1 MRYKAVLIV
10 TVSMRTILAHLFAGF
25 LVASA
30 FAQDALPPPDA
41 TPPETAGDLS
51 ATFAPVVKRVAPAVV
66 NVYAK
71 TIVRNPYAGDP
82 FYEEFY
88 GPQQDRTQNS
98 LGSGVIVRDDGLI
111 VTNNHVIEGADEL
124 IVVLSDRREFE
135 AKVQLADPRTDIAL
149 LKVDTKGEK
158 LPSVS
163 MRDSDTAE
171 VGDLVLAIGNPFGVG
186 QTVTLGIVSA
196 VARTNVGISDYQSFI
211 QTDAAINPGNSGG
224 ALVTADGQLIGIN
237 TAIFSRSG
245 GSIGIGF
252 AIPSNMVRATI
263 DGAGEGGKIARA
275 WLGAE
280 TQELTQDIA
289 SSLGLDRPQ
298 GVIVRS
304 VYPGGP
310 ADAAGIKTGDVIW
323 KIDGFEVND
332 PSAVRYRIATSG
344 IGKTAKLEGPKDGQ
358 WTTWNVTLA
367 APPDGDRTTITL
379 DGRTPM
385 QGAQVANLSPAYA
398 DELGIA
404 DMTGVVVL
412 GAERRSIA
420 RRYNFRPGDIIV
432 QVNDAKIDTVSTLD
446 TALKGGEA
454 AGGWRIVVKRAG
466 TLYTIEVHA

>member
-1 MRYKAVLIV
+1 MRA
-10 TVSMRTILAHLFAGF
+10 ILAPIFAAF
-25 LVASA
+25 CFAASA
-30 FAQDALPPPDA
+30 LAQDALPPPEA
-41 TPPETAGDLS
+41 PPPESAGELS

-98 LGSGVIVRDDGLI
+98 LGSGVIVREDGLI
-111 VTNNHVIEGADEL
+111 VTNNHVIDGADEL
-124 IVVLSDRREFE
+124 IVVLADRREF
-135 AKVQLADPRTDIAL
+135 AATVQLADPRTDIAL
-149 LKVDTKGEK
+149 LRIDTKGET
-158 LPSVS
+158 LPIVP
-163 MRDSDTAE
+163 MRDSDGAE

-196 VARTNVGISDYQSFI
+196 VARTNVGITDYQSFI

-237 TAIFSRSG
+237 TAIFSRTG

-280 TQELTQDIA
+280 TQELTADIA
-289 SSLGLDRPQ
+289 ASLDLDRPQ

-310 ADAAGIKTGDVIW
+310 ADSGGIKTGDVIW
-323 KIDGFEVND
+323 KIDGVEVND
-332 PSAVRYRIATSG
+332 PSAVRYRIATAG
-344 IGKTAKLEGPKDGQ
+344 IGKVARLEGPRNGE
-358 WTTWNVTLA
+358 WVTWEVTLA
-367 APPDGDRTTITL
+367 APPDGDRTTLVIES
-379 DGRTPM
+379 RNPM

-398 DELGIA
+398 DELGIP

-412 GAERRSIA
+412 GAQRRSIA

-432 QVNDAKIDTVSTLD
+432 EVNGVKIDTVATLD
-446 TALKGGEA
+446 VRLQQGQAE
-454 AGGWRIVVKRAG
+454 GWRIVVKRAG
-466 TLYTIEVHA
+466 SLYTLEVRA

>member
-1 MRYKAVLIV
+1 
-10 TVSMRTILAHLFAGF
+10 MRTIIAPIAALWLSAF
-25 LVASA
+25 A
-30 FAQDALPPPDA
+30 FAQDALPPPEA
-41 TPPETAGDLS
+41 PPLETAADLS
-51 ATFAPVVKRVAPAVV
+51 VTFAPVVKRVAPAVV

-71 TIVRNPYAGDP
+71 TVVRNPYAGDP

-111 VTNNHVIEGADEL
+111 VTNNHVIDGADQL
-124 IVVLSDRREFE
+124 IVVLADRREFE
-135 AKVQLADPRTDIAL
+135 ATVQLADPRTDIAL
-149 LKVDTKGEK
+149 LRIDTKGET
-158 LPSVS
+158 LPIVP
-163 MRDSDTAE
+163 MRDSDGAE

-196 VARTNVGISDYQSFI
+196 VARSNVGITDYQSFI

-280 TQELTQDIA
+280 TQELTPDIA
-289 SSLGLDRPQ
+289 ASLDLDRPQ

-310 ADAAGIKTGDVIW
+310 ADSAGIRTGDVIW
-323 KIDGFEVND
+323 KIDGVEVND
-332 PSAVRYRIATSG
+332 PSAVRYRIATAG
-344 IGKTAKLEGPKDGQ
+344 IGKVAKLEGPKNGE
-358 WTTWNVTLA
+358 WVTWEVTLD
-367 APPDGDRTTITL
+367 APPDGDRTTLVIES
-379 DGRTPM
+379 RNPM

-398 DELGIA
+398 DELGIS

-412 GAERRSIA
+412 GAQRRSIA

-432 QVNDAKIDTVSTLD
+432 EVNGAKIDTVATLD
-446 TALKGGEA
+446 AELQQGEMQ
-454 AGGWRIVVKRAG
+454 GWRIVVKRAG
-466 TLYTIEVHA
+466 SLYTLEVRA

>member
-1 MRYKAVLIV
+1 M
-10 TVSMRTILAHLFAGF
+10 TVPMRTLIASLFAGF
-25 LVASA
+25 LSVSA
-30 FAQDALPPPDA
+30 LAQDALPPPDA
-41 TPPETAGDLS
+41 APPETAGDLS

-71 TIVRNPYAGDP
+71 TIVKNPYAGDP

-124 IVVLSDRREFE
+124 IVVLSDRREYE
-135 AKVQLADPRTDIAL
+135 AKVQLADARTDIAL
-149 LKVDTKGEK
+149 LKIDAKGEK
-158 LPSVS
+158 LPTVP
-163 MRDSDTAE
+163 MRDSDGAQ

-186 QTVTLGIVSA
+186 QTVTMGIVSA

-289 SSLGLDRPQ
+289 ASLGLDRPQ

-332 PSAVRYRIATSG
+332 PSAVRYRIATAG
-344 IGKTAKLEGPKDGQ
+344 LGKVAKLEGPKDGQ
-358 WTTWNVTLA
+358 WVTWDVTLA
-367 APPDGDRTTITL
+367 APPDGDRTTLTL
-379 DGRTPM
+379 EGRNPM
-385 QGAQVANLSPAYA
+385 QGAQVANLNPAYA
-398 DELGIA
+398 DELGIP
-404 DMTGVVVL
+404 DMSGVVVL
-412 GAERRSIA
+412 GAQRRSIA

-432 QVNDAKIDTVSTLD
+432 EVNDTKIDTVGTLD
-446 TALKGGEA
+446 AQLKAGDA
-454 AGGWRIVVKRAG
+454 MGGWRIVVKRAG
-466 TLYTIEVHA
+466 SLYTLEVRA

>member
-1 MRYKAVLIV
+1 MRNRSFLALALALSFVLAPA
-10 TVSMRTILAHLFAGF
+10 M
-25 LVASA
+25 
-30 FAQDALPPPDA
+30 AQDAAPPAPPP
-41 TPPETAGDLS
+41 PENAAQLN

-82 FYEEFY
+82 FYEEFF

-98 LGSGVIVRDDGLI
+98 LGSGVIVQADGLI
-111 VTNNHVIEGADEL
+111 VTNNHVIDGADEL
-124 IVVLSDRREFE
+124 IVVLADRREFE

-149 LKVDTKGEK
+149 LRIDTKGEQ
-158 LPSVS
+158 LPTVPF
-163 MRDSDTAE
+163 RDSDSAE

-196 VARTNVGISDYQSFI
+196 VARTNAGISDYQSFI

-224 ALVTADGQLIGIN
+224 ALITSDGALIGIN

-263 DGAGEGGKIARA
+263 DGAGTGGKIARA

-280 TQELTQDIA
+280 TQTLTQDIA
-289 SSLGLDRPQ
+289 ASLGLDRPQ

-304 VYPGGP
+304 VFPGGP
-310 ADAAGIKTGDVIW
+310 ADGAGLKTGDVVM

-332 PSAVRYRIATSG
+332 PQAVRYRIATAG
-344 IGKTAKLEGPKDGQ
+344 IGKVAKLEGLRDSQ

-367 APPDGDRTTITL
+367 APPDGDRTTITI
-379 DGRTPM
+379 DGRNPM
-385 QGAQVANLSPAYA
+385 QGATVANLSPAYA
-398 DELGIA
+398 DELGLS
-404 DMTGVVVL
+404 DMSGVVVL
-412 GAERRSIA
+412 GADRRSLA
-420 RRYNFRPGDIIV
+420 RRYGFRPGDIIV
-432 QVNDAKIDTVSTLD
+432 RVNDAAIADVA
-446 TALKGGEA
+446 ALKA
-454 AGGWRIVVKRAG
+454 ALDAGDRAGWRIEVKRGAEVL
-466 TLYTIEVHA
+466 TLEVSR

>member
-1 MRYKAVLIV
+1 MTVPMRAL
-10 TVSMRTILAHLFAGF
+10 LAPIFAGW
-25 LVASA
+25 VAVSGL
-30 FAQDALPPPDA
+30 AQDALPPPSDSA
-41 TPPETAGDLS
+41 PPETAGELS
-51 ATFAPVVKRVAPAVV
+51 GTFAPIVKRVAPAVV

-135 AKVQLADPRTDIAL
+135 AKVQLADARTDIAL
-149 LKVDTKGEK
+149 LKIDPKGEK
-158 LPSVS
+158 LPMVP
-163 MRDSDTAE
+163 MRDSDGAE

-186 QTVTLGIVSA
+186 QTVTLGIISA

-289 SSLGLDRPQ
+289 ASLGLDRPQ

-310 ADAAGIKTGDVIW
+310 ADQAGIKTGDVIW

-344 IGKTAKLEGPKDGQ
+344 IGKVAKVEGPKDGQ
-358 WTTWNVTLA
+358 WQTWDVTLA
-367 APPDGDRTTITL
+367 APPDGDRTALNIE
-379 DGRTPM
+379 GRNPM
-385 QGAQVANLSPAYA
+385 QGAQVANLTPAYA
-398 DELGIA
+398 DELGIP
-404 DMTGVVVL
+404 DMSGVVVL
-412 GAERRSIA
+412 GAQRRSIA

-432 QVNDAKIDTVSTLD
+432 EVNDTKIDTVATLD
-446 TALKGGEA
+446 AQLQAGEQK
-454 AGGWRIVVKRAG
+454 GWRIVVKRAG
-466 TLYTIEVHA
+466 SLYTLEVRA

>member
-1 MRYKAVLIV
+1 MRNRSVLA
-10 TVSMRTILAHLFAGF
+10 LALALSFVLAP
-25 LVASA
+25 AM
-30 FAQDALPPPDA
+30 AQDAAPPAPPP
-41 TPPETAGDLS
+41 PENAAQLN

-82 FYEEFY
+82 FYEEFF

-98 LGSGVIVRDDGLI
+98 LGSGVIVQADGLI
-111 VTNNHVIEGADEL
+111 VTNNHVIDGADEL
-124 IVVLSDRREFE
+124 IVVLADRREFE

-149 LKVDTKGEK
+149 LRIDTKGEQ
-158 LPSVS
+158 LPTVPF
-163 MRDSDTAE
+163 RDSDSAE

-196 VARTNVGISDYQSFI
+196 VARTNAGISDYQSFI

-224 ALVTADGQLIGIN
+224 ALITSDGALIGIN

-263 DGAGEGGKIARA
+263 DGAGTGGKIARA

-280 TQELTQDIA
+280 TQTLTQDIA
-289 SSLGLDRPQ
+289 TSLGLDRPQ

-304 VYPGGP
+304 VFPGGP
-310 ADAAGIKTGDVIW
+310 ADGAGLKTGDVVM

-332 PSAVRYRIATSG
+332 PQAVRYRIATAG
-344 IGKTAKLEGPKDGQ
+344 IGKVAKLEGLRDSQ

-367 APPDGDRTTITL
+367 APPDGDRTTITI
-379 DGRTPM
+379 DGRNPM
-385 QGAQVANLSPAYA
+385 QGATVANLSPAYA
-398 DELGIA
+398 DELGLS
-404 DMTGVVVL
+404 DMSGVVVL
-412 GAERRSIA
+412 GADRRSLA
-420 RRYNFRPGDIIV
+420 RRYGFRPGDIIV
-432 QVNDAKIDTVSTLD
+432 RVNDAAIADVA
-446 TALKGGEA
+446 ALKAALDGGSRA
-454 AGGWRIVVKRAG
+454 GWRIEVKRGAEVL
-466 TLYTIEVHA
+466 TLEVSR

>member
-1 MRYKAVLIV
+1 MRAVLISV
-10 TVSMRTILAHLFAGF
+10 FAGF
-25 LVASA
+25 LGLSA
-30 FAQDALPPPDA
+30 IAQDALPPPDA
-41 TPPETAGDLS
+41 APPETAGDLS

-71 TIVRNPYAGDP
+71 TIVQNPYAGDP

-124 IVVLSDRREFE
+124 IVVLADRREYE
-135 AKVQLADPRTDIAL
+135 AKVQLADARTDIAL
-149 LKVDTKGEK
+149 LKIDAKGEK
-158 LPSVS
+158 LPTVP
-163 MRDSDTAE
+163 MRDSDGAQ

-186 QTVTLGIVSA
+186 QTVTMGIVSA
-196 VARTNVGISDYQSFI
+196 VARTNTGISDYQSFI

-263 DGAGEGGKIARA
+263 EGAGENGKIARA

-280 TQELTQDIA
+280 TQEVTQDIS

-304 VYPGGP
+304 VYPDGP
-310 ADAAGIKTGDVIW
+310 ADKAGIKTGDVIW

-332 PSAVRYRIATSG
+332 PQAVRYRIATSG
-344 IGKTAKLEGPKDGQ
+344 IGKVAKLEGPKDGQ
-358 WTTWNVTLA
+358 WVNWDVTLA

-379 DGRTPM
+379 KDRTPM

-398 DELGIA
+398 DELGIP
-404 DMTGVVVL
+404 DMSGVVVL

-432 QVNDAKIDTVSTLD
+432 EVNDGKIDTVATLD
-446 TALKGGEA
+446 KQLKSGEKD
-454 AGGWRIVVKRAG
+454 GGWRIVVKRAG

>member
-1 MRYKAVLIV
+1 MRKLIA
-10 TVSMRTILAHLFAGF
+10 SLFAGI
-25 LVASA
+25 LAASA
-30 FAQDALPPPDA
+30 FAQDALPLPDA
-41 TPPETAGDLS
+41 APPETAGDLS

-111 VTNNHVIEGADEL
+111 VTNNHVIDGADEL
-124 IVVLSDRREFE
+124 IVVLADRREFE
-135 AKVQLADPRTDIAL
+135 ATVQLADARTDIAL

-158 LPSVS
+158 LPSVP
-163 MRDSDTAE
+163 MRDSDRAE

-289 SSLGLDRPQ
+289 ASLGLDRPQ

-304 VYPGGP
+304 IYPGGP

-332 PSAVRYRIATSG
+332 PAAVRYRIATTG
-344 IGKTAKLEGPKDGQ
+344 LGKVAKLEGPKDGQ
-358 WTTWNVTLA
+358 WVTWNVTLA

-379 DGRTPM
+379 DGRNPM
-385 QGAQVANLSPAYA
+385 QGAQVANLTPAFA
-398 DELGIA
+398 DELGIP
-404 DMTGVVVL
+404 DMSGVVVL
-412 GAERRSIA
+412 GVERRSIA

-432 QVNDAKIDTVSTLD
+432 EVNNTKIDNVKALD
-446 TALKGGEA
+446 AQMQAGEQQ
-454 AGGWRIVVKRAG
+454 GWRIVVKRAG
-466 TLYTIEVHA
+466 TLYTIEVRA

>member
-1 MRYKAVLIV
+1 M
-10 TVSMRTILAHLFAGF
+10 TVPMRTLIASLFADF
-25 LVASA
+25 LSVSA
-30 FAQDALPPPDA
+30 LAQDALPPPDA
-41 TPPETAGDLS
+41 APPETAGDLS

-71 TIVRNPYAGDP
+71 TIVKNPYAGDP

-124 IVVLSDRREFE
+124 IVVLSDRREYE
-135 AKVQLADPRTDIAL
+135 AKVQLADARTDIAL
-149 LKVDTKGEK
+149 LKIDAKGEK
-158 LPSVS
+158 LPTVP
-163 MRDSDTAE
+163 MRDSDGAQ

-186 QTVTLGIVSA
+186 QTVTMGIVSA

-332 PSAVRYRIATSG
+332 PSAVRYRIATAG
-344 IGKTAKLEGPKDGQ
+344 LGKVAKLEGPKDGQ
-358 WTTWNVTLA
+358 WVTWDVTLA
-367 APPDGDRTTITL
+367 APPDGDRTTLTL
-379 DGRTPM
+379 EGRNPM
-385 QGAQVANLSPAYA
+385 QGAQVANLNPAYA
-398 DELGIA
+398 DELGIP
-404 DMTGVVVL
+404 DMSGVVVL
-412 GAERRSIA
+412 GAQRRSIA

-432 QVNDAKIDTVSTLD
+432 EVNDTKIDTVGTLD
-446 TALKGGEA
+446 AQLKAGDA
-454 AGGWRIVVKRAG
+454 KGGWRIVVKRAG
-466 TLYTIEVHA
+466 SLYTLEVRA

>member
-1 MRYKAVLIV
+1 MRYSSATYM
-10 TVSMRTILAHLFAGF
+10 TVPMRSFHIALAAIWFTF
-25 LVASA
+25 TAS
-30 FAQDALPPPDA
+30 AQDALPPPEA
-41 TPPETAGDLS
+41 APPETAAELS
-51 ATFAPVVKRVAPAVV
+51 STFAPVVKRVAPAVV

-124 IVVLSDRREFE
+124 IVVLFDRREFE
-135 AKVQLADPRTDIAL
+135 AKVQLADARTDIAL
-149 LKVDTKGEK
+149 LKIDTKGEK
-158 LPSVS
+158 MPIVP
-163 MRDSDTAE
+163 MRDSDGAQ
-171 VGDLVLAIGNPFGVG
+171 VGDIVLAIGNPFGVG

-196 VARTNVGISDYQSFI
+196 VARTNTGISDYQSFI

-245 GSIGIGF
+245 TSIGIGF
-252 AIPSNMVRATI
+252 AIPSNMLRATI
-263 DGAGEGGKIARA
+263 DGAGENGKIARA

-289 SSLGLDRPQ
+289 TSLGLDRPQ

-304 VYPGGP
+304 TYPGGP
-310 ADAAGIKTGDVIW
+310 ADKAGIKTGDVIW

-332 PSAVRYRIATSG
+332 PAAVRYRIATSG
-344 IGKTAKLEGPKDGQ
+344 IGKTAKLEGPRDGQ
-358 WTTWNVTLA
+358 WTTWEVTLA
-367 APPDGDRTTITL
+367 APPDGDRTTITI
-379 DGRTPM
+379 DGRNPM
-385 QGAQVANLSPAYA
+385 QGAQVANLTPAYA
-398 DELGIA
+398 DELGISE
-404 DMTGVVVL
+404 MSGVVVL

-432 QVNDAKIDTVSTLD
+432 EVNDTAVDTVATLN
-446 TALKGGEA
+446 AQLKVGETQ
-454 AGGWRIVVKRAG
+454 GWRIVVKRAG
-466 TLYTIEVHA
+466 SLYTLEVRA

>member
-1 MRYKAVLIV
+1 MRNRSFLALALALSFVLAPA
-10 TVSMRTILAHLFAGF
+10 M
-25 LVASA
+25 
-30 FAQDALPPPDA
+30 AQDAAPPAPPP
-41 TPPETAGDLS
+41 PENAAQLN

-82 FYEEFY
+82 FYEEFF

-98 LGSGVIVRDDGLI
+98 LGSGVIVQADGLI
-111 VTNNHVIEGADEL
+111 VTNNHVIDGADEL
-124 IVVLSDRREFE
+124 IVVLADRREFE

-149 LKVDTKGEK
+149 LRIDTKGEQ
-158 LPSVS
+158 LPTVPF
-163 MRDSDTAE
+163 RDSDSAE

-196 VARTNVGISDYQSFI
+196 VARTNAGISDYQSFI

-224 ALVTADGQLIGIN
+224 ALITSDGALIGIN

-263 DGAGEGGKIARA
+263 DGAGTGGKIARA

-280 TQELTQDIA
+280 TQTLTQDIA
-289 SSLGLDRPQ
+289 ASLGLDRPQ

-304 VYPGGP
+304 VFPGGP
-310 ADAAGIKTGDVIW
+310 ADGAGLKTGDVVM

-332 PSAVRYRIATSG
+332 PQAVRYRIATAG
-344 IGKTAKLEGPKDGQ
+344 IGKVAKLEGLRDSQ

-367 APPDGDRTTITL
+367 APPDGDRTTITI
-379 DGRTPM
+379 DGRNPM
-385 QGAQVANLSPAYA
+385 QGATVANLSPAYA
-398 DELGIA
+398 DELGLS
-404 DMTGVVVL
+404 DMSGVVVL
-412 GAERRSIA
+412 GADRRSLA
-420 RRYNFRPGDIIV
+420 RRYGFRPGDIIV
-432 QVNDAKIDTVSTLD
+432 RVNDAAIADVA
-446 TALKGGEA
+446 ALKAALDGGSRA
-454 AGGWRIVVKRAG
+454 GWRIEVKRGAEVL
-466 TLYTIEVHA
+466 TLEVSR

>member
-1 MRYKAVLIV
+1 MPKLI
-10 TVSMRTILAHLFAGF
+10 SLIA
-25 LVASA
+25 A
-30 FAQDALPPPDA
+30 FCLSLSPAMAQDAARPAPPP
-41 TPPETAGDLS
+41 PENAAQLN

-82 FYEEFY
+82 FYEEFF

-98 LGSGVIVRDDGLI
+98 LGSGVIVQADGLI
-111 VTNNHVIEGADEL
+111 VTNNHVIDGADEL
-124 IVVLSDRREFE
+124 IVVLADRREFE

-149 LKVDTKGEK
+149 LRIDTKGEQ
-158 LPSVS
+158 LPTVPF
-163 MRDSDTAE
+163 RDSDSAE

-196 VARTNVGISDYQSFI
+196 VARTNAGISDYQSFI

-224 ALVTADGQLIGIN
+224 ALITSDGALIGIN

-263 DGAGEGGKIARA
+263 DGAGTGGKIARA

-280 TQELTQDIA
+280 TQTLTQDIA
-289 SSLGLDRPQ
+289 ASLGLDRPQ

-304 VYPGGP
+304 VFPGGP
-310 ADAAGIKTGDVIW
+310 ADGAGLKTGDVVM

-332 PSAVRYRIATSG
+332 PQAVRYRIATAG
-344 IGKTAKLEGPKDGQ
+344 IGKVAKLEGLRDSQ

-367 APPDGDRTTITL
+367 APPDGDRTTITI
-379 DGRTPM
+379 DGRNPM
-385 QGAQVANLSPAYA
+385 QGATVANLSPAYA
-398 DELGIA
+398 DELGLS
-404 DMTGVVVL
+404 DMSGVVVL
-412 GAERRSIA
+412 GADRRSLA
-420 RRYNFRPGDIIV
+420 RRYGFRPGDIIV
-432 QVNDAKIDTVSTLD
+432 RVNDAAIADVA
-446 TALKGGEA
+446 ALKEALDGGSRA
-454 AGGWRIVVKRAG
+454 GWRIEVKRGAEVL
-466 TLYTIEVHA
+466 TLEVSR

>member
-1 MRYKAVLIV
+1 MRNRSFLALALALSFVLAPA
-10 TVSMRTILAHLFAGF
+10 M
-25 LVASA
+25 
-30 FAQDALPPPDA
+30 AQDAAPPAPPP
-41 TPPETAGDLS
+41 PENAAQLN

-82 FYEEFY
+82 FYEEFF

-98 LGSGVIVRDDGLI
+98 LGSGVIVQADGLI
-111 VTNNHVIEGADEL
+111 VTNNHVIDGADEL
-124 IVVLSDRREFE
+124 IVVLADRREFE

-149 LKVDTKGEK
+149 LRIDTKGEQ
-158 LPSVS
+158 LPTVPF
-163 MRDSDTAE
+163 RDSDSAE

-196 VARTNVGISDYQSFI
+196 VARTNAGISDYQSFI

-224 ALVTADGQLIGIN
+224 ALITSDGALIGIN

-263 DGAGEGGKIARA
+263 DGAGTGGKIARA

-280 TQELTQDIA
+280 TQTLTQDIA
-289 SSLGLDRPQ
+289 TSLGLDRPQ

-304 VYPGGP
+304 VFPGGP
-310 ADAAGIKTGDVIW
+310 ADGAGLKTGDVVM

-332 PSAVRYRIATSG
+332 PQAVRYRIATAG
-344 IGKTAKLEGPKDGQ
+344 IGKVAKLEGLRDSQ

-367 APPDGDRTTITL
+367 APPDGDRTTITI
-379 DGRTPM
+379 DGRNPM
-385 QGAQVANLSPAYA
+385 QGATVANLSPAYA
-398 DELGIA
+398 DELGLS
-404 DMTGVVVL
+404 DMSGVVVL
-412 GAERRSIA
+412 GADRRSLA
-420 RRYNFRPGDIIV
+420 RRYGFRPGDIIV
-432 QVNDAKIDTVSTLD
+432 RVNDAAIADVA
-446 TALKGGEA
+446 ALKA
-454 AGGWRIVVKRAG
+454 ALDAGDRAGWRIEVKRGAEVL
-466 TLYTIEVHA
+466 TLEVSR

>member
-1 MRYKAVLIV
+1 MPKLI
-10 TVSMRTILAHLFAGF
+10 SLIA
-25 LVASA
+25 A
-30 FAQDALPPPDA
+30 FCLSLSPAMAQDAAPPAPPP
-41 TPPETAGDLS
+41 PENAAQLN

-82 FYEEFY
+82 FYEEFF

-98 LGSGVIVRDDGLI
+98 LGSGVIVQADGLI
-111 VTNNHVIEGADEL
+111 VTNNHVIDGADEL
-124 IVVLSDRREFE
+124 IVVLADRREFE

-149 LKVDTKGEK
+149 LRIDTKGEQ
-158 LPSVS
+158 LPTVPF
-163 MRDSDTAE
+163 RDSDSAE

-196 VARTNVGISDYQSFI
+196 VARTNAGISDYQSFI

-224 ALVTADGQLIGIN
+224 ALITSDGALIGIN

-263 DGAGEGGKIARA
+263 DGAGTGGKIARA

-280 TQELTQDIA
+280 TQTLTQDIA
-289 SSLGLDRPQ
+289 ASLGLDRPQ

-304 VYPGGP
+304 VFPGGP
-310 ADAAGIKTGDVIW
+310 ADGAGLKTGDVVM

-332 PSAVRYRIATSG
+332 PQAVRYRIATAG
-344 IGKTAKLEGPKDGQ
+344 IGKVAKLEGLRDSQ

-367 APPDGDRTTITL
+367 APPDGDRTTITI
-379 DGRTPM
+379 DGRNPM
-385 QGAQVANLSPAYA
+385 QGATVANLSPAYA
-398 DELGIA
+398 DELGLS
-404 DMTGVVVL
+404 DMSGVVVL
-412 GAERRSIA
+412 GADRRSLA
-420 RRYNFRPGDIIV
+420 RRYGFRPGDIIV
-432 QVNDAKIDTVSTLD
+432 RVNDAAIADVA
-446 TALKGGEA
+446 ALKA
-454 AGGWRIVVKRAG
+454 ALDAGDRAGWRIEVKRGAEVL
-466 TLYTIEVHA
+466 TLEVSR

>member
-1 MRYKAVLIV
+1 M
-10 TVSMRTILAHLFAGF
+10 TVPMRTLIASLFAGF
-25 LVASA
+25 LSVSA
-30 FAQDALPPPDA
+30 LAQDALPPPDA
-41 TPPETAGDLS
+41 APPETAGDLS

-71 TIVRNPYAGDP
+71 TIVKNPYAGDP

-124 IVVLSDRREFE
+124 IVVLSDRREYE
-135 AKVQLADPRTDIAL
+135 AKVQLADARTDIAL
-149 LKVDTKGEK
+149 LKIDAKGEK
-158 LPSVS
+158 LPTVP
-163 MRDSDTAE
+163 MRDSDGAQ

-186 QTVTLGIVSA
+186 QTVTMGIVSA

-332 PSAVRYRIATSG
+332 PSAVRYRIATAG
-344 IGKTAKLEGPKDGQ
+344 LGKVAKLEGPKDGQ
-358 WTTWNVTLA
+358 WVTWDVTLA
-367 APPDGDRTTITL
+367 APPDGDRTTLTL
-379 DGRTPM
+379 EGRNPM
-385 QGAQVANLSPAYA
+385 QGAQVANLNPAYA
-398 DELGIA
+398 DELGIP
-404 DMTGVVVL
+404 DMSGVVVL
-412 GAERRSIA
+412 GAQRRSIA

-432 QVNDAKIDTVSTLD
+432 EVNDTKIDTVGTLD
-446 TALKGGEA
+446 AQLKAGDA
-454 AGGWRIVVKRAG
+454 KGGWRIVVKRAG
-466 TLYTIEVHA
+466 SLYTLEVRA

>member
-1 MRYKAVLIV
+1 MRKLIA
-10 TVSMRTILAHLFAGF
+10 SLLAGILAA
-25 LVASA
+25 AA

-41 TPPETAGDLS
+41 APPETAGDLS

-111 VTNNHVIEGADEL
+111 VTNNHVIDGADEL
-124 IVVLSDRREFE
+124 IVVLADRREFE
-135 AKVQLADPRTDIAL
+135 ATVQLADARTDIAL

-158 LPSVS
+158 LPSVP
-163 MRDSDTAE
+163 MRDSDRAE

-289 SSLGLDRPQ
+289 ASLGLDRPQ

-332 PSAVRYRIATSG
+332 PAAVRYRIATTG
-344 IGKTAKLEGPKDGQ
+344 LGKVAKLEGPKDGQ
-358 WTTWNVTLA
+358 WVTWDVTLA

-379 DGRTPM
+379 DGRNPM
-385 QGAQVANLSPAYA
+385 QGAQVANLTPAFA
-398 DELGIA
+398 DELGIP
-404 DMTGVVVL
+404 DMSGVVVL
-412 GAERRSIA
+412 GVERRSIA

-432 QVNDAKIDTVSTLD
+432 EVNNTKIDNVKALD
-446 TALKGGEA
+446 AQMQAGEQQ
-454 AGGWRIVVKRAG
+454 GWRIVVKRAG
-466 TLYTIEVHA
+466 TLYTIEVRA

>member
-1 MRYKAVLIV
+1 MPKLI
-10 TVSMRTILAHLFAGF
+10 SLIA
-25 LVASA
+25 A
-30 FAQDALPPPDA
+30 FCLSLSPAMAQDAAPPAPPP
-41 TPPETAGDLS
+41 PENAAQLN

-82 FYEEFY
+82 FYEEFF

-98 LGSGVIVRDDGLI
+98 LGSGVIVQADGLI
-111 VTNNHVIEGADEL
+111 VTNNHVIDGADEL
-124 IVVLSDRREFE
+124 IVVLADRREFE

-149 LKVDTKGEK
+149 LRIDTKGEQ
-158 LPSVS
+158 LPTVPF
-163 MRDSDTAE
+163 RDSDSAE

-196 VARTNVGISDYQSFI
+196 VARTNAGISDYQSFI

-224 ALVTADGQLIGIN
+224 ALITSDGALIGIN

-263 DGAGEGGKIARA
+263 DGAGTGGKIARA

-280 TQELTQDIA
+280 TQTLTQDIA
-289 SSLGLDRPQ
+289 ASLGLDRPQ

-304 VYPGGP
+304 VFPGGP
-310 ADAAGIKTGDVIW
+310 ADGAGLKTGDVVM

-332 PSAVRYRIATSG
+332 PQAVRYRIATAG
-344 IGKTAKLEGPKDGQ
+344 IGKVAKLEGLRDSQ

-367 APPDGDRTTITL
+367 APPDGDRTTITI
-379 DGRTPM
+379 DGRNPM
-385 QGAQVANLSPAYA
+385 QGATVANLSPAYA
-398 DELGIA
+398 DELGLS
-404 DMTGVVVL
+404 DMSGVVVL
-412 GAERRSIA
+412 GADRRSLA
-420 RRYNFRPGDIIV
+420 RRYGFRPGDIIV
-432 QVNDAKIDTVSTLD
+432 RVNDAAIADVA
-446 TALKGGEA
+446 ALKEALDGGSRA
-454 AGGWRIVVKRAG
+454 GWRIEVKRGAEVL
-466 TLYTIEVHA
+466 TLEVSR

>member
-1 MRYKAVLIV
+1 MRNRSFLALALALSFVLAPA
-10 TVSMRTILAHLFAGF
+10 M
-25 LVASA
+25 
-30 FAQDALPPPDA
+30 AQDAAPPAPPP
-41 TPPETAGDLS
+41 PENAAQLN

-82 FYEEFY
+82 FYEEFF

-98 LGSGVIVRDDGLI
+98 LGSGVIVQADGLI
-111 VTNNHVIEGADEL
+111 VTNNHVIDGADEL
-124 IVVLSDRREFE
+124 IVVLADRREFE

-149 LKVDTKGEK
+149 LRIDTKGEQ
-158 LPSVS
+158 LPTVPF
-163 MRDSDTAE
+163 RDSDSAE

-196 VARTNVGISDYQSFI
+196 VARTNAGISDYQSFI

-224 ALVTADGQLIGIN
+224 ALITSDGALIGIN

-263 DGAGEGGKIARA
+263 DGAGTGGKIARA

-280 TQELTQDIA
+280 TQTLTQDIA
-289 SSLGLDRPQ
+289 TSLGLDRPQ

-304 VYPGGP
+304 VFPGGP
-310 ADAAGIKTGDVIW
+310 ADGAGLKTGDVVM

-332 PSAVRYRIATSG
+332 PQAVRYRIATAG
-344 IGKTAKLEGPKDGQ
+344 IGKVAKLEGLRDSQ

-367 APPDGDRTTITL
+367 APPDGDRTTITI
-379 DGRTPM
+379 DGRNPM
-385 QGAQVANLSPAYA
+385 QGATVANLSPAYA
-398 DELGIA
+398 DELGLS
-404 DMTGVVVL
+404 DMSGVVVL
-412 GAERRSIA
+412 GADRRSLA
-420 RRYNFRPGDIIV
+420 RRYGFRPGDIIV
-432 QVNDAKIDTVSTLD
+432 RVNDGAIADVA
-446 TALKGGEA
+446 ALKA
-454 AGGWRIVVKRAG
+454 ALDAGDRAGWRIEVKRGAEVL
-466 TLYTIEVHA
+466 TLEVSR

>member
-1 MRYKAVLIV
+1 MRN
-10 TVSMRTILAHLFAGF
+10 RILLALAFALG
-25 LVASA
+25 LAPA
-30 FAQDALPPPDA
+30 FAQDAAPQTQGEL
-41 TPPETAGDLS
+41 T

-124 IVVLSDRREFE
+124 IVVLADRREFE
-135 AKVQLADPRTDIAL
+135 AKVQVADERTDIAL
-149 LKVDTKGEK
+149 LKIETNGEK
-158 LPSVS
+158 LPTLAF
-163 MRDSDTAE
+163 RDSDSAE

-186 QTVTLGIVSA
+186 QTVTMGIISA
-196 VARTNVGISDYQSFI
+196 VARTNAGISDYQSFI

-224 ALVTADGQLIGIN
+224 ALVGADGMLIGIN

-263 DGAGEGGKIARA
+263 DGAGNGGKVARA

-280 TQELTQDIA
+280 TQTLTQDIA
-289 SSLGLDRPQ
+289 ASLGLDRPQ

-304 VYPGGP
+304 VFPDGP
-310 ADAAGIKTGDVIW
+310 AAKAGIVTGDVVM
-323 KIDGFEVND
+323 KIDGHEVND
-332 PSAVRYRIATSG
+332 PQAVRYRIATAG
-344 IGKTAKLEGPKDGQ
+344 LGKVAKLEGPRDGV
-358 WTTWNVTLA
+358 WTTWNVTLES
-367 APPDGDRTTITL
+367 PPDGDRKTLTIS
-379 DGRTPM
+379 GRNPM
-385 QGAQVANLSPAYA
+385 TGAKVANLSPAFA

-404 DMTGVVVL
+404 DMSGVVVL
-412 GAERRSIA
+412 DIDRRSIA
-420 RRYNFRPGDIIV
+420 RRYGFRPGDIIV
-432 QVNDAKIDTVSTLD
+432 KVNDRETGDVDTLD
-446 TALKGGEA
+446 AALKDGE
-454 AGGWRIVVKRAG
+454 GRGWRVAVKRG
-466 TLYTIEVHA
+466 SEVLTLEVSR

>member
-1 MRYKAVLIV
+1 MVFMRAF
-10 TVSMRTILAHLFAGF
+10 LAPIFAGF
-25 LVASA
+25 LAASVL
-30 FAQDALPPPDA
+30 AQDALPPPEA
-41 TPPETAGDLS
+41 PPPETAGELS

-111 VTNNHVIEGADEL
+111 VTNNHVIDGADEL

-158 LPSVS
+158 LPSVA
-163 MRDSDTAE
+163 MRDSDAAE

-332 PSAVRYRIATSG
+332 PAAVRYRIATSG
-344 IGKTAKLEGPKDGQ
+344 IGKVAKLEGPKDGQ
-358 WTTWNVTLA
+358 WVTWDVTLA

-379 DGRTPM
+379 EGRNPM

-398 DELGIA
+398 DELGIP

-432 QVNDAKIDTVSTLD
+432 QVNEAKIDTVSTLD
-446 TALKGGEA
+446 TALKGGDA

-466 TLYTIEVHA
+466 TLYTIEVHV